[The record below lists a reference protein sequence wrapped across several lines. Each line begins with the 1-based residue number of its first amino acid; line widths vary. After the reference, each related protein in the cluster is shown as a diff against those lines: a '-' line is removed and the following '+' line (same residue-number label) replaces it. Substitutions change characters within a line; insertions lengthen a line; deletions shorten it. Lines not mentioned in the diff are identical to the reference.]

1 MKGARV
7 CGVAFVAVMAIA
19 AANTA
24 PAGVVFTDT
33 TFNLANYAAS
43 PTYSSDPSA
52 SIVYSSVPGTLTF
65 NAAFTSANAAFYVAQ
80 GLANTTFAYDPLTQ
94 GAISTIDASV
104 FKNLSLDAGTITSTT
119 YGNTF
124 HPTILQNGIYYVGAI
139 PGPDLTCS
147 PCSTGYNQLAQSGL
161 TAADFLSY
169 DFTTG
174 TYGTANPNFSGGPM
188 LFGLTQM
195 FSIDLT
201 VTATAT
207 AQYQDLVID
216 INTIPEPGSLALVG
230 AALVGFGFGARRK
243 SSRRA
248 AKPE

>member
-1 MKGARV
+1 MKPARICGAAFV
-7 CGVAFVAVMAIA
+7 ALLAVAAADTALAGVAF
-19 AANTA
+19 
-24 PAGVVFTDT
+24 TDM
-33 TFNLANYAAS
+33 TFNLGNYSPS

-65 NAAFTSANAAFYVAQ
+65 NVTFTSSGEEFIVAQ
-80 GLANTTFAYDPLTQ
+80 GLVNTTFAYDPLTQ

-104 FKNLSLDAGTITSTT
+104 FKNLTLDAGTITSTS

-124 HPTILQNGIYYVGAI
+124 HPTILQDGIYYVGAI

-147 PCSTGYNQLAQSGL
+147 PCSTGYNELAQTGL
-161 TAADFLSY
+161 TAADFVSY
-169 DFTTG
+169 DFATG
-174 TYGTANPNFSGGPM
+174 TYGTANPNFAGDPM

-201 VTATAT
+201 VTATAE
-207 AQYQDLVID
+207 AQYQDLVLD
-216 INTIPEPGSLALVG
+216 INTIPEPASLALLG
-230 AALVGFGFGARRK
+230 AALVGFGFGSRRK
-243 SSRRA
+243 SSRAA